1 VETVPVR
8 PSGRVAQRLHKDC
21 FRRETE
27 ARGGPRTTGVAMP
40 DFSKLLNRNRSWVQ
54 ARVAED
60 PDYFKELAEGQRPPF
75 LFFGCSDS
83 RKCLNSMIGAEP
95 GELFVHRNIANQVP
109 LHDANVQAVLEFA
122 LLNLEVKHVVVG
134 GHTRCGGV
142 GAALAGLEDGAVGAW
157 IADLRELARTHAREL
172 EGLPDLM
179 ARANRLAEI
188 NVVAQLRNVL
198 LSEPYRKAK
207 EQGTAP
213 TVHGWMFDLS
223 TGYIREMELPLEA
236 WRAEGLL

>member
-1 VETVPVR
+1 M
-8 PSGRVAQRLHKDC
+8 
-21 FRRETE
+21 
-27 ARGGPRTTGVAMP
+27 MP
-40 DFSKLLNRNRSWVQ
+40 DFPKLLDRNRAWVE
-54 ARVAED
+54 ARIAED
-60 PDYFKELAEGQRPPF
+60 PDYFKKLAEGQRPPF

-83 RKCLNSMIGAEP
+83 RKCMNSMIGSEP

-109 LHDANVQAVLEFA
+109 PDDPNVQAVLEFA
-122 LLNLEVKHVVVG
+122 ILNLKVRHVVVG

-142 GAALAGLEDGAVGAW
+142 GAALAGLEDGAVGRWIKNLRDLARVHQGELGE
-157 IADLRELARTHAREL
+157 IADPL
-172 EGLPDLM
+172 

-198 LSEPYRKAK
+198 LSHPFRDAK
-207 EQGTAP
+207 EGGFAP

-223 TGYIREMELPLEA
+223 TGLIREIELPLEG

>member
-1 VETVPVR
+1 
-8 PSGRVAQRLHKDC
+8 
-21 FRRETE
+21 
-27 ARGGPRTTGVAMP
+27 MP
-40 DFSKLLNRNRSWVQ
+40 DFTQLLDRNRTWVET
-54 ARVAED
+54 RLRDD
-60 PDYFKELAEGQRPPF
+60 PGYFEKLAQGQRPPF

-109 LHDANVQAVLEFA
+109 LDDGNVQAVLEFA

-157 IADLRELARTHAREL
+157 LTELRDLARAHSQEL
-172 EGLPDLM
+172 EALPNLE
-179 ARANRLAEI
+179 ARANRMAEI

-198 LSEPYRKAK
+198 LSPPYQKARKM
-207 EQGTAP
+207 GIAP
-213 TVHGWMFDLS
+213 SVHGWMFDLS
-223 TGYIREMELPLEA
+223 TGYITELDLPLDA